1 MAEFEKLCGDLRAKA
16 LARESVIAKGIR
28 NAAPMYAKILNDQD
42 CIRMFV
48 KDMLKIDGYG
58 KQLDYSKNGQLR
70 IYNASYEI
78 EGANIKGT
86 ISDERWR
93 SMLDIGNA
101 YLDKNNGKRDKGL
114 DDRMMGILLEEV
126 GEKVLDYNIDKT
138 DFSNLFS
145 VERSNNVKWDTE
157 IKFTNPYLEAEDGS
171 FYYDL
176 RSGLQLDHKTNL
188 DNFHIID
195 RTLSEGMMEA
205 VREKAID
212 GNDTIQ
218 GAIMSIVLPYKM
230 GNGVCPIYYSIRDRK
245 VLLASEVL
253 SNPSKFYL
261 NKLPIP
267 NPEKVLQ
274 EIRDEYKEETGLDGG
289 NILGGIEEDLRKEIV
304 FDAIRALNEN
314 IRTASLWY
322 GRR

>member
-1 MAEFEKLCGDLRAKA
+1 MAEFEKLCGDLRVKA

-28 NAAPMYAKILNDQD
+28 NAAPVYAKILNDQD
-42 CIRMFV
+42 CIRKFV
-48 KDMLKIDGYG
+48 EDMLKIDGYG
-58 KQLDYSKNGQLR
+58 IQLKYSEKGQLR
-70 IYNASYEI
+70 VYDANYEI
-78 EGANIKGT
+78 LGTNIKGN

-93 SMLDIGNA
+93 SMLDIGNT
-101 YLDKNNGKRDKGL
+101 YLDKNNGERDNGL
-114 DDRMMGILLEEV
+114 YDRLMGIMLEEV

-138 DFSNLFS
+138 DFSSLFS
-145 VERSNNVKWDTE
+145 VEKSNNINWDTE
-157 IKFTNPYLEAEDGS
+157 IKFSNPFPEIDKS
-171 FYYDL
+171 FYDL

-188 DNFHIID
+188 DNFHIVD
-195 RTLSEGMMEA
+195 KTLSEGMMET

-218 GAIMSIVLPYKM
+218 GAIMSVVLPYKI
-230 GNGVCPIYYSIRDRK
+230 GGDAFPIYYSIRDGK
-245 VLLASEVL
+245 VLLTSEIL
-253 SNPSKFYL
+253 LNPSKFYL
-261 NKLPIP
+261 HKLPIP

-274 EIRDEYKEETGLDGG
+274 KIRDEYREATGLDGG

-304 FDAIRALNEN
+304 FDAIKALNEN